1 MGFLPMFTF
10 QLNNTMRY
18 DIAGTPIAAIRVVG
32 TFGPCLTYGDAPALA
47 RVRLRESIAQ
57 THHLA
62 SKIHR
67 DPPPSPYSE

>member
-1 MGFLPMFTF
+1 MVKEEGHGVFLKPDDVFVQYF
-10 QLNNTMRY
+10 LG
-18 DIAGTPIAAIRVVG
+18 DELELEHGLVG
-32 TFGPCLTYGDAPALA
+32 LTYGGAPALA

>member
-1 MGFLPMFTF
+1 MVKEEGHSVFSKPDDVFVQYFPGDEFELEHY
-10 QLNNTMRY
+10 L
-18 DIAGTPIAAIRVVG
+18 VG
-32 TFGPCLTYGDAPALA
+32 LTYVGAPALA